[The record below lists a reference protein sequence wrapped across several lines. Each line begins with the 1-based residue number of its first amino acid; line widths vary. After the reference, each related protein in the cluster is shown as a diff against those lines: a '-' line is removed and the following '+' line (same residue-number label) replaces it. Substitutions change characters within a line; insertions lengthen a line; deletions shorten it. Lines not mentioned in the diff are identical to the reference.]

1 MTAARPISGDRRAA
15 ATGGESAELRISA
28 LTKTLGGRP
37 VVDGVGLT
45 VPPGGRLAVVGPS
58 GSGKTTLLRLI
69 AGFTRPDAGCVQLG
83 GQVLTGPAA
92 WIPAHRRAIGYVSQ
106 DGSLFPHLS
115 VGANIGFGLPPAR
128 SSGRRRE
135 RAARV
140 AALLEMV
147 SLEADYA
154 HRRPDELSGGQQQ
167 RVALARAMSREPQL
181 MLLDEPF
188 SALDAGLRSATRRSI
203 SAILQR
209 AGITTLLVTH
219 DHGEALSFAEQV
231 AVIQAGRLTQV
242 DAPHRV
248 YARPADLS
256 TARAVGEVVVVDA
269 WVADGTA
276 RCSLGEV
283 TVSPPGCT
291 GRVRLMLRPEQIR
304 IDSTGAVPARIVT
317 TLFFGPETMV
327 RVALGHPD
335 RPDSPDAPEPTIT
348 LRHVGELPAG
358 PGGLVRLRV
367 VGPGVAFP
375 AGTAD
380 SPAAPNISGG
390 G

>member
-1 MTAARPISGDRRAA
+1 MTTTRPISGERRDA
-15 ATGGESAELRISA
+15 ATPGESGELRISA

-37 VVDGVGLT
+37 VVEEVGLA
-45 VPPGGRLAVVGPS
+45 VPPGGRLAVVGAS

-83 GQVLTGPAA
+83 TQVLTGPAE
-92 WIPAHRRAIGYVSQ
+92 WIPAHRRPIGYVSQ

-115 VGANIGFGLPPAR
+115 VGANIAFGLPPAR
-128 SSGRRRE
+128 SAGRRRE

-140 AALLEMV
+140 AALLDLV
-147 SLEADYA
+147 SLDADYA
-154 HRRPDELSGGQQQ
+154 RRRPDQLSGGQQQ
-167 RVALARAMSREPQL
+167 RVALARAISREPRL

-203 SAILQR
+203 AATLQR
-209 AGITTLLVTH
+209 AGITTVLVTH

-231 AVIQAGRLTQV
+231 AVIQAGRLSQV

-276 RCSLGEV
+276 RCCLGEV
-283 TVSPPGCT
+283 AVAAAGCT

-304 IDSTGAVPARIVT
+304 IDSAGGVQARIVE

-335 RPDSPDAPEPTIT
+335 LPGRPDSPDAPDQTIT
-348 LRHVGELPAG
+348 VRHVGELPAG
-358 PGGLVRLRV
+358 PGGLVRLHV
-367 VGPGVAFP
+367 VGAGVAF
-375 AGTAD
+375 
-380 SPAAPNISGG
+380 AA
-390 G
+390 